1 MNKLI
6 TLGLI
11 IGLTGCSLLMPKEV
25 AAENIDITGTV
36 QSRCTVNTDTP
47 GVYGNPNAYTLTTA
61 PASNG
66 QKPIV
71 RVDTT
76 LANAYNAIIYFM
88 TFAGKHFLLLLVHA
102 PYNC

>member
-47 GVYGNPNAYTLTTA
+47 GVYGNPNAYTLTTRA
-61 PASNG
+61 CKCRAKTYCSYRHN
-66 QKPIV
+66 
-71 RVDTT
+71 TS
-76 LANAYNAIIYFM
+76 
-88 TFAGKHFLLLLVHA
+88 
-102 PYNC
+102 